1 MNLLQSL
8 SPDGRQLAKAEKLAK
23 KIEALSGEYKAL
35 SDAELQAK
43 TSQFRQRLSQGESLD
58 LSLIHIYYYF
68 RTTPSGF
75 LSNGSFCGN
84 DTDSLMRMMRK
95 YIVDIV
101 CRWIEVYADVYK
113 RQFHDLDL
121 MIDEHACEQV
131 ARLFSPLG
139 IRHPQLPSPQF
150 HTQCFMEFTISG
162 VEIDVIGNLR
172 IEHEGQI
179 VSFPLQSE
187 EIEGQIMLGG
197 QRIPLHSCL
206 LYTSRCV

>member
-1 MNLLQSL
+1 ME
-8 SPDGRQLAKAEKLAK
+8 KKMEEKLQVLIQLPTLLNENQILWAV
-23 KIEALSGEYKAL
+23 G
-35 SDAELQAK
+35 
-43 TSQFRQRLSQGESLD
+43 GSL
-58 LSLIHIYYYF
+58 LLYF
-68 RTTPSGF
+68 
-75 LSNGSFCGN
+75 NG
-84 DTDSLMRMMRK
+84 L
-95 YIVDIV
+95 V
-101 CRWIEVYADVYK
+101 CD
-113 RQFHDLDL
+113 FHDLDL

-197 QRIPLHSCL
+197 QRIPLHSL
-206 LYTSRCV
+206 RQWERCYALMGRTEKAAMLRRAREAEELGKAIKKS